1 MLMLQQLSYVWV
13 NSINKISYTFFFSQ
27 INNKISY
34 TKFKDLDLT
43 YGKKK
48 NSVLS

>member
-1 MLMLQQLSYVWV
+1 MCE
-13 NSINKISYTFFFSQ
+13 SIQFIKSLTLFFSQ
-27 INNKISY
+27 INNKIYY